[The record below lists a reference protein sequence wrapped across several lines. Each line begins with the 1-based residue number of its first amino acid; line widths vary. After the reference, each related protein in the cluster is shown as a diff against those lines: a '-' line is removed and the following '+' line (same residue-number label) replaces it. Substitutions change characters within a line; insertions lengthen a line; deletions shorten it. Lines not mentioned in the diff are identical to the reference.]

1 MILKEAC
8 KVKIAVVGD
17 VMVDKYQVCAIQGMS
32 PEDELAPKLR
42 PMWVPEIY
50 PGGAANVGQCAHRL
64 GADVEVFGVVGED
77 EEGVMLRHRYPNLC
91 IDTGRCTTS
100 KLRYVTQKGRQ
111 ICRIDREEQV
121 KIGEETQ
128 NAILEGMELFK
139 PDVIILSD
147 YAKGVLSDPLFI
159 QAINNAYNV
168 PILVDPKG
176 DNFEKYGPVD
186 VITPNA
192 AEFTRAR
199 QLRQGSVFIPGCS
212 ADVVIETLSQ
222 DGASHWTQQIGGVWK
237 IAGGVG
243 AAAREVGDPSGCG
256 DAFIAAMAVC
266 LANKYPLELSLRY
279 AAAAGALTFDHRG
292 VYAPSRDEIEVEVK
306 RSEYRYVKA
315 DKNG

>member
-1 MILKEAC
+1 MTLKEAC

-17 VMVDKYQVCAIQGMS
+17 VMIDKYQICAIQGMS

-42 PMWVPEIY
+42 PMWTPEVY
-50 PGGAANVGQCAHRL
+50 PGGAANVGQCAARL
-64 GADVEVFGVVGED
+64 GADVEVFGVVGND
-77 EEGVMLRHRYPNLC
+77 EEGVMLRTRYSKLSVD
-91 IDTGRCTTS
+91 ITRCTTD

-121 KIGEETQ
+121 GISAEMQDSIIKGL
-128 NAILEGMELFK
+128 AAFL

-147 YAKGVLSDPLFI
+147 YAKGVLTDPAFI
-159 QAINNAYNV
+159 AAINSSYSV

-176 DNFEKYGPVD
+176 DNFEKYGAVN

-192 AEFTRAR
+192 SEFERVLQRRNGT
-199 QLRQGSVFIPGCS
+199 VNVPGCI
-212 ADVVIETLSQ
+212 ADVIIETRGQ
-222 DGASHWTQQIGGVWK
+222 HGASHWIPQLNGVWT
-237 IAGGVG
+237 IVGNVG

-256 DAFIAAMAVC
+256 DAFIASMAVC
-266 LANKYPLELSLRY
+266 LANKYPLELSTRY

-306 RSEYRYVKA
+306 RSEYRYIKVET
-315 DKNG
+315 NG